1 MTTIT
6 SQQEL
11 FAQTIASGENQSDAY
26 RRAYKVKATTKLT
39 SINVSAARLMAN
51 PNVRLRVDELKQQL
65 ADKELWT
72 REDSIRAMIQVIE
85 EPDNQGCKINA
96 VKVIND
102 MQGFNAATKTQ
113 VSGTITHE
121 NALDMLR

>member
-1 MTTIT
+1 MSPKQEAFAIAVAGGMT
-6 SQQEL
+6 Q
-11 FAQTIASGENQSDAY
+11 ADAY
-26 RRAYKVKATTKLT
+26 RSVYNVRANTKQESIHQAAST
-39 SINVSAARLMAN
+39 VMANINVSS
-51 PNVRLRVDELKQQL
+51 RVAELKRQL

-72 REDSIRAMIQVIE
+72 REDSIQAMIEIIK
-85 EPDNQGCKINA
+85 DHDSHNSCKINA

>member
-1 MTTIT
+1 MTPK
-6 SQQEL
+6 QEA
-11 FAQTIASGENQSDAY
+11 FAIAVAGGKNQADAYRSAYDSKNMKATTIAS
-26 RRAYKVKATTKLT
+26 KA
-39 SINVSAARLMAN
+39 SILMTDG
-51 PNVRLRVDELKQQL
+51 NVRAMIDNLKQQL

>member
-1 MTTIT
+1 MTPK
-6 SQQEL
+6 QEA
-11 FAQTIASGENQSDAY
+11 FAIAVSSGMTQADAY
-26 RRAYKVKATTKLT
+26 RSVYNVRANTKQESIHQAAST
-39 SINVSAARLMAN
+39 VMANINVSS
-51 PNVRLRVDELKQQL
+51 RVDELKRQL

>member
-1 MTTIT
+1 MTPK
-6 SQQEL
+6 QEA
-11 FAQTIASGENQSDAY
+11 FAIAVVGGNNQADAYRIAYDAKNMKATTIAS
-26 RRAYKVKATTKLT
+26 KA
-39 SINVSAARLMAN
+39 SILMTDG
-51 PNVRLRVDELKQQL
+51 NVRAMIDNLKQQL

>member
-1 MTTIT
+1 MTPK
-6 SQQEL
+6 QEA
-11 FAQTIASGENQSDAY
+11 FAIAVAGGMTQADAY
-26 RRAYKVKATTKLT
+26 RSVYNVRANTKQESIHQAAST
-39 SINVSAARLMAN
+39 VMANINVSS
-51 PNVRLRVDELKQQL
+51 RVYELKRQL

>member
-1 MTTIT
+1 MTPK
-6 SQQEL
+6 QEA
-11 FAQTIASGENQSDAY
+11 FAIAVAGGNNQADAYRIAYDAKNMKATTIAS
-26 RRAYKVKATTKLT
+26 KA
-39 SINVSAARLMAN
+39 SILMTDG
-51 PNVRLRVDELKQQL
+51 NVRAMIDQLKQQL

>member
-1 MTTIT
+1 MTPK
-6 SQQEL
+6 QEA
-11 FAQTIASGENQSDAY
+11 FAIAVSSGMTQADAY
-26 RRAYKVKATTKLT
+26 RSVYNVRANTKQESIHQAAST
-39 SINVSAARLMAN
+39 VMANINVSS
-51 PNVRLRVDELKQQL
+51 RVAELKQQL

-85 EPDNQGCKINA
+85 ESDNQGCKINA

>member
-1 MTTIT
+1 MLTPKQEAFAIAVAGGMT
-6 SQQEL
+6 Q
-11 FAQTIASGENQSDAY
+11 ADAY
-26 RRAYKVKATTKLT
+26 RSVYNVRANTKQESIHQAAST
-39 SINVSAARLMAN
+39 VMANINVSS
-51 PNVRLRVDELKQQL
+51 RVAELKQQL

>member
-1 MTTIT
+1 MSPKQEAFAIAVAGGMT
-6 SQQEL
+6 Q
-11 FAQTIASGENQSDAY
+11 ADAY
-26 RRAYKVKATTKLT
+26 RSVYNVRANTKQESIHQAAST
-39 SINVSAARLMAN
+39 VMANINVSS
-51 PNVRLRVDELKQQL
+51 RVAELKQQL

>member
-1 MTTIT
+1 MTPK
-6 SQQEL
+6 QEA
-11 FAQTIASGENQSDAY
+11 FAIAVAGGMTQADAY
-26 RRAYKVKATTKLT
+26 RSAYNVRANTKQEST
-39 SINVSAARLMAN
+39 HQAASTVMSNINVSS
-51 PNVRLRVDELKQQL
+51 RVDQLKQQL

>member
-1 MTTIT
+1 MTPK
-6 SQQEL
+6 QES
-11 FAQTIASGENQSDAY
+11 FAIAVAGGMTQADAY
-26 RRAYKVKATTKLT
+26 RSVYNVRANTKQESIHQAAST
-39 SINVSAARLMAN
+39 VMANINVSS
-51 PNVRLRVDELKQQL
+51 RVDELKQQL

>member
-1 MTTIT
+1 MTPK
-6 SQQEL
+6 QEA
-11 FAQTIASGENQSDAY
+11 FAIAVSSGMTQADAY
-26 RRAYKVKATTKLT
+26 RSVYNVRANTKQESIHQAAST
-39 SINVSAARLMAN
+39 VMANINVSS
-51 PNVRLRVDELKQQL
+51 RVDQLKQQL

>member
-1 MTTIT
+1 MTPK
-6 SQQEL
+6 QEA
-11 FAQTIASGENQSDAY
+11 FAIAVAGGMTQADAY
-26 RRAYKVKATTKLT
+26 RSVYNVRANTKQESIHQAAST
-39 SINVSAARLMAN
+39 VMANINVSS
-51 PNVRLRVDELKQQL
+51 RVDELKQQL

>member
-1 MTTIT
+1 MTPK
-6 SQQEL
+6 QDA
-11 FAQTIASGENQSDAY
+11 FAIAVSSGMTQADAY
-26 RRAYKVKATTKLT
+26 RSVYNVRANTKQESIHQAAST
-39 SINVSAARLMAN
+39 VMANINVSS
-51 PNVRLRVDELKQQL
+51 RVDELKRQL

>member
-1 MTTIT
+1 MTPK
-6 SQQEL
+6 QEA
-11 FAQTIASGENQSDAY
+11 FAIAVSSGMTQADAYRSAYNAERMKATTIAS
-26 RRAYKVKATTKLT
+26 KA
-39 SINVSAARLMAN
+39 SILMTDG
-51 PNVRLRVDELKQQL
+51 NVRAMIDQLKQQL

-72 REDSIRAMIQVIE
+72 REDSIRAMMQVIE

>member
-1 MTTIT
+1 MTPK
-6 SQQEL
+6 QEA
-11 FAQTIASGENQSDAY
+11 FAIAVSSGMTQADAY
-26 RRAYKVKATTKLT
+26 RSVYNVRANTKQESIHQAAST
-39 SINVSAARLMAN
+39 VMANINVSS
-51 PNVRLRVDELKQQL
+51 RVAELKQQL

>member
-1 MTTIT
+1 MTPK
-6 SQQEL
+6 QEA
-11 FAQTIASGENQSDAY
+11 FAIAVAGGMTQADAY
-26 RRAYKVKATTKLT
+26 RSVYNVRANTKQESIHQAAST
-39 SINVSAARLMAN
+39 VMANINVSS
-51 PNVRLRVDELKQQL
+51 RVAELKQQL

>member
-1 MTTIT
+1 MTPK
-6 SQQEL
+6 QEA
-11 FAQTIASGENQSDAY
+11 FAIAVSNGKNQADAYRIAYDAKNMKATTIAS
-26 RRAYKVKATTKLT
+26 KA
-39 SINVSAARLMAN
+39 SILMTDG
-51 PNVRLRVDELKQQL
+51 NVRAMIDQLKQQL

>member
-1 MTTIT
+1 MTPK
-6 SQQEL
+6 QEA
-11 FAQTIASGENQSDAY
+11 FAIAVSSGMTQADAY
-26 RRAYKVKATTKLT
+26 RSVYNVRANTKQESIHQAAST
-39 SINVSAARLMAN
+39 VMANINVSS
-51 PNVRLRVDELKQQL
+51 RVDELKQQL

>member
-1 MTTIT
+1 MTPK
-6 SQQEL
+6 QEA
-11 FAQTIASGENQSDAY
+11 FAIAVAGGMTQADAY
-26 RRAYKVKATTKLT
+26 RSVYNVRANTKQESIHQAAST
-39 SINVSAARLMAN
+39 VMANINVSS
-51 PNVRLRVDELKQQL
+51 RVDELKRQL

>member
-1 MTTIT
+1 MSPKQEAFAIAVAGGMT
-6 SQQEL
+6 Q
-11 FAQTIASGENQSDAY
+11 ADAY
-26 RRAYKVKATTKLT
+26 RSVYNVRANTKQESIHQAAST
-39 SINVSAARLMAN
+39 VMANINVSS
-51 PNVRLRVDELKQQL
+51 RVAELKQQL

-85 EPDNQGCKINA
+85 DPDNQGCKINA